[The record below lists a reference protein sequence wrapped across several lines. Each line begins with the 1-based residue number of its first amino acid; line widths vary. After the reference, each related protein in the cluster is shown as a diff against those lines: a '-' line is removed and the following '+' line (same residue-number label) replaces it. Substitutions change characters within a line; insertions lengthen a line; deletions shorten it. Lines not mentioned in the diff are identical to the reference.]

1 MLAEEN
7 LSLCPPPKV
16 LVIDDS
22 LDAVK
27 LIATILKHHKCE
39 TDIAFDGQDAL
50 PLFAVHDY
58 DLVVLDWSM
67 PCMSA
72 PEMLCEVDRLI
83 HAKRKA
89 QGRKRIPLLVY
100 SGHDEGD
107 LDLPQVQS
115 FEYLGV
121 LNKRSH
127 FKTTLKSFDFVLGRI
142 KK

>member
-1 MLAEEN
+1 MLAEAN
-7 LSLCPPPKV
+7 LSYVPAPKV
-16 LVIDDS
+16 LIIDDS

-27 LIATILKHHKCE
+27 LIATILKHHKCD
-39 TDIAFDGQDAL
+39 TSVAFDGQEAL
-50 PLFAVHDY
+50 PLFENQDF

-72 PEMLCEVDRLI
+72 PEMLCEVDRLL
-83 HAKRKA
+83 HTKRKK
-89 QGRKRIPLLVY
+89 QGRGRIPLLVY
-100 SGHDEGD
+100 SGHDEDD
-107 LDLPQVQS
+107 LDLPKVHS

-127 FKTTLKSFDFVLGRI
+127 FKTTLRSFDFVLEKI